1 MSKKDKDKRKVKWTS
16 ILSVTD
22 ISPRRKGDFT
32 YHLLYTDLGISV
44 CTSETIGEKLC
55 LFEQY
60 DMKGYINF
68 CKGGSFLVLEK
79 ASLLDLPNGGGSSS
93 RAATLTR

>member
-1 MSKKDKDKRKVKWTS
+1 MSNKDKDKRKVKWHS
-16 ILSVTD
+16 VLSVTD

-32 YHLLYTDLGISV
+32 YHLLYTDLGVSV

-55 LFEQY
+55 LLMPYE
-60 DMKGYINF
+60 MKGYVNF

-79 ASLLDLPNGGGSSS
+79 ANLKP
-93 RAATLTR
+93 AI